1 MVVLTWK
8 ALRGYLCRSQLA
20 KAGHGSGMTGK
31 LTLTARRISA
41 ITMMVEIARQGMNNK
56 PVAIHDLAAKTGIPQ
71 PYLQA
76 PAGELRRAG
85 LIEIV
90 AGPGGGYALSKP
102 PDRISILDIAL
113 SSKDLPGGGDN
124 KPHDGLVH
132 SVVPRAQDLWDQ
144 LDICQY
150 LLLQHITLADIL
162 RRDLQAH
169 PVLKG
174 IHDLCDQARN
184 KTSPAIDTRVRPTS
198 AVA

>member
-1 MVVLTWK
+1 MVLD
-8 ALRGYLCRSQLA
+8 
-20 KAGHGSGMTGK
+20 MTGK
-31 LTLTARRISA
+31 LTLTTRRISA

-56 PVAIHDLAAKTGIPQ
+56 PVAIHDLAAQTGIPQ
-71 PYLQA
+71 AFLQA

-85 LIEIV
+85 LIGIV
-90 AGPGGGYALSKP
+90 VGPGGGYALAKP

-124 KPHDGLVH
+124 KRHDGLVD
-132 SVVPRAQDLWDQ
+132 SGVPRAQDLWDQ

-169 PVLKG
+169 PLLKG
-174 IHDLCDQARN
+174 IRDLCGQSGDAATHR
-184 KTSPAIDTRVRPTS
+184 TDTETRLNTI
-198 AVA
+198 AA